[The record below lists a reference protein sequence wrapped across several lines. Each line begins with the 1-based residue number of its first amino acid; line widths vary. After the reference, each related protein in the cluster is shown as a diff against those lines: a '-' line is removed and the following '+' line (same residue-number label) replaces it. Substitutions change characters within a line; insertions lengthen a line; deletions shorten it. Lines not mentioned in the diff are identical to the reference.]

1 MKWLAFLCL
10 AIPFTLPAQSPRI
23 QEDFSSNKRNWPTD
37 ESISIQD
44 GRYRLATSEEG
55 GEALV
60 SFFMDPSRDFSIS
73 VDIDVKQAEGDAAI
87 GLAWAVGSTDYNV
100 FMISPVGEYIVASG
114 DLSKLKGWKKSSA
127 IRPAPAANQLKIENK
142 AGTYSFLVNGQM
154 LEQRKGIQFFGSY
167 SGILVFSSLEAFV
180 DNFLFDQVQE
190 MNVAEEAEKF
200 TRKENLG
207 EGVNS
212 QGDELGPIISTD
224 GRTLYFARQNISENV
239 GGINDSEDVWTSQW
253 ENGMWRTARNM
264 GKAVNTPLSDN
275 LIAISSDNN
284 TMMFQTPEGMMAR
297 HRAQDSW
304 SVPEKIKLPF
314 VNESDHF
321 VACLSADGK
330 AMIVSAR
337 LKANVA
343 YRSNVEE
350 NDLYVIYKNAQNEW
364 AAPVNLGKVINTGG
378 EETSPFLAADGK
390 TLYFATNGRPGF
402 GDQDIFV
409 ARRTGLGWTNWS
421 QPQNLGPI
429 VNSPSFDAYYT
440 VPASGEH
447 AYFVSYDG
455 SRGGADL
462 FRIPLHA
469 EARPDAVV
477 LVKGKVLNKDTNQP
491 IGAAII
497 FEDLSTGQEMGE
509 ARSDP
514 KTGMYQIILPFGKNY
529 GFKAVVNGYYAMHDN
544 LELQALGKYQEISRD
559 LYLVPIV
566 VGRTIKLNNV
576 FFEAGTP
583 VLKPESYPEL
593 DHLVEL
599 LNDNPGITIDLA
611 GHTDNK
617 GDIATLIKLSEDRV
631 GTVRNYLITKGIG
644 SQRITGKGYGAQF
657 PVAPSDTEEN
667 SRLNRRVEFKITK
680 M

>member
-10 AIPFTLPAQSPRI
+10 AFPLTLPAQSPRI

-55 GEALV
+55 GEPLV
-60 SFFMDPSRDFSIS
+60 SFFMDQSRDFSIS

-100 FMISPVGEYIVASG
+100 FMISPVGEYVVASG

-167 SGILVFSSLEAFV
+167 SGILVFSSLEAFA
-180 DNFLFDQVQE
+180 DNFSFDQVQE

-212 QGDELGPIISTD
+212 QGD
-224 GRTLYFARQNISENV
+224 
-239 GGINDSEDVWTSQW
+239 
-253 ENGMWRTARNM
+253 
-264 GKAVNTPLSDN
+264 
-275 LIAISSDNN
+275 
-284 TMMFQTPEGMMAR
+284 
-297 HRAQDSW
+297 
-304 SVPEKIKLPF
+304 
-314 VNESDHF
+314 
-321 VACLSADGK
+321 
-330 AMIVSAR
+330 
-337 LKANVA
+337 
-343 YRSNVEE
+343 
-350 NDLYVIYKNAQNEW
+350 
-364 AAPVNLGKVINTGG
+364 
-378 EETSPFLAADGK
+378 
-390 TLYFATNGRPGF
+390 
-402 GDQDIFV
+402 
-409 ARRTGLGWTNWS
+409 
-421 QPQNLGPI
+421 
-429 VNSPSFDAYYT
+429 
-440 VPASGEH
+440 
-447 AYFVSYDG
+447 
-455 SRGGADL
+455 
-462 FRIPLHA
+462 
-469 EARPDAVV
+469 
-477 LVKGKVLNKDTNQP
+477 
-491 IGAAII
+491 
-497 FEDLSTGQEMGE
+497 
-509 ARSDP
+509 
-514 KTGMYQIILPFGKNY
+514 
-529 GFKAVVNGYYAMHDN
+529 GYYAMHDN
-544 LELQALGKYQEISRD
+544 LELQALGRYQEISRD

-631 GTVRNYLITKGIG
+631 GTVRNYLITKGID